1 METGHLLH
9 LASIVSPTLPIRAA
23 AVHAVFAGRAKEGGQ
38 GDFIDPKRVAS
49 LEPRVGRACLDA
61 LVAFDIP
68 EDVSTFP
75 ELRDLGELVT
85 RIVVNVAEIASR
97 SRFSLGVQGEAQTRR
112 STYFVDSTATCKKP
126 NLTSQMTELDKS

>member
-61 LVAFDIP
+61 LVAFNIP
-68 EDVSTFP
+68 EDVSIASGFRKNWAT
-75 ELRDLGELVT
+75 LT
-85 RIVVNVAEIASR
+85 RISR
-97 SRFSLGVQGEAQTRR
+97 IPQKLHPEVGSVWE
-112 STYFVDSTATCKKP
+112 YKEKPKHVDLPIS
-126 NLTSQMTELDKS
+126 